1 MLETRK
7 ISLYLQKILNG
18 YQKDKMI
25 RFSKMHGAGNDYI
38 YVNAISQDVSNPEA
52 LAVKWSDRHFGV
64 GSDGLVLIL
73 KSEIAD
79 FKMRM
84 FNADGSEAEMCGNAS
99 RCVGKFVYDKKLTDK
114 TVITLET
121 GAGIKVLE
129 LNLKNGNVRSVRV
142 DMGEPILSPDTI
154 PMKINSDSALNV
166 PISIQG
172 KDYLVNGVSM
182 GNPHAVV
189 FTSEIEALNLPVIGP
204 DFEFHPYFPKKTNTE
219 FVEVLNKDH
228 AKMRVWE
235 RGAGETL
242 ACGTGACA
250 VLVAGVLSGKLNSKA
265 QIDLLGGSLE
275 IEWNAENNHVYMT
288 GEAVIVFE
296 GEID

>member
-1 MLETRK
+1 
-7 ISLYLQKILNG
+7 
-18 YQKDKMI
+18 
-25 RFSKMHGAGNDYI
+25 MHGAGNDYI

-129 LNLKNGNVRSVRV
+129 LNLKNGVVQSVRV
-142 DMGEPILSPDTI
+142 DMGEPILSPVSI

-189 FTSEIEALNLPVIGP
+189 FTSEIEALNLPVVGP
-204 DFEFHPYFPKKTNTE
+204 DFEYHPMFPKKTNTE
-219 FVEVLNKDH
+219 FVEVLSIDH

-250 VLVAGVLSGKLNSKA
+250 VLVAGVLNGKLNRKA